1 MKITIGGLSGTG
13 KTTLGRSV
21 AERLGVPFTSSGDI
35 FRKEADLRGLS
46 LLEMHLLAKENPDID
61 RAIEDRAGHY
71 GETHDAFVFD
81 GRLAW
86 YKIPDSYKICVICD
100 DSTRLERIRV
110 RDSEKKGKDLDI
122 EAVREET
129 FGREAEMR
137 EQYHK
142 LYGITD
148 YMDACHYDLVID
160 TTGRTLQESTEIIYH
175 TIQGVLK
182 N

>member
-46 LLEMHLLAKENPDID
+46 LLDMHLLAKQNPDID

-71 GETHDAFVFD
+71 GATHDAFVFD

-100 DSTRLERIRV
+100 DATRLERIRV
-110 RDSEKKGKDLDI
+110 RDSEKKRINLDT
-122 EAVREET
+122 ESVREET

-137 EQYHK
+137 EQYNR
-142 LYGITD
+142 LYGIKD
-148 YMDACHYDLVID
+148 YMDKSHYDFVVD
-160 TTGRTLQESTEIIYH
+160 TTGLVLSESTEIICAK
-175 TIQGVLK
+175 IMSLK
-182 N
+182 